1 MVDFE
6 CLNVQM
12 WSIEMTQLPINDSHY
27 SDSLHVVSA
36 GDHFKGVS
44 SSGAPGAAAA
54 AGMFDANASTSE
66 GESSSL
72 RKHYSL
78 DSLEE
83 VSVTLRSHLSLLE
96 KGTVR
101 TETGI

>member
-1 MVDFE
+1 
-6 CLNVQM
+6 
-12 WSIEMTQLPINDSHY
+12 MTQLPINDSHY
-27 SDSLHVVSA
+27 SDSLHVAST

-44 SSGAPGAAAA
+44 SSAPGAAAA
-54 AGMFDANASTSE
+54 GGMFDANASTSE

-83 VSVTLRSHLSLLE
+83 VSFTLE
-96 KGTVR
+96 
-101 TETGI
+101 GIRFFD